1 MGKSMSQPDRV
12 SGNHLEETLALDAA
26 RSKSASMRD
35 RVAARLSTALADR
48 RLPLVVCILAVIAM
62 LPAVTGGWQFDDY
75 FHRVTMLGYGDSK
88 PIQVFVQYID
98 RAHNLSQIDFGTMPW
113 WGSPDLHQA
122 FLRYASTL
130 TMMLDYRLWPNH
142 PALMHLH
149 SLLWLAAAVFV
160 AALLYREV
168 LGGIWV
174 AGLAA
179 LMYALDG
186 AHAVPAAYLANRN
199 ALIACCFGFLSVL
212 AFVRWRKYGQWQ
224 TRWLSV
230 LMLALSLS
238 AYEMGLATAAY
249 LFSYA
254 LIMDRDA
261 IRERLRRLLPHGA
274 VLGAWALIYKLGN
287 FGSQGSGFYLDPLHD
302 PLGFAGS
309 FCQRAAFLLM
319 GQWSPLP
326 AEMSMANAP
335 GTSEFLYISVFSFA
349 IAAIVAALFLP
360 LILRDR
366 LARFWGLGA
375 LLSLIP
381 IAAVGP
387 ENRLLGFVGLGSMAL
402 LAQLTQFVFE
412 RPSVAPVPRVW
423 RGFAL
428 AATLLLL
435 LLHLIAAPFLAIARI
450 DYQATVSS
458 RMMRA
463 MASVPSD
470 SRIASQDLVLINPP
484 DHIYLVTA
492 IWAVHRLENLPMP
505 RHMRALSSGGELEVT
520 RAGPQSLRVRFPGG
534 FFPTATSRY
543 FRSHNDRF
551 SAGQRLELP
560 GLSITVEALDARGDP
575 AQVLYE
581 LPVPL
586 EDSSLRWMSWQD
598 GVYVPWSP
606 PALGQT
612 EKLPTGRGIY

>member
-1 MGKSMSQPDRV
+1 
-12 SGNHLEETLALDAA
+12 
-26 RSKSASMRD
+26 MRD
-35 RVAARLSTALADR
+35 RVAAGIRTALADR
-48 RLPLVVCILAVIAM
+48 RLPLVVAILAAIGM
-62 LPAVTGGWQFDDY
+62 LPALTGGWQIDDY
-75 FHRVTMLGYGDSK
+75 FQRVTLLGYGDST
-88 PIQVFVQYID
+88 PINTFIQYID
-98 RAHNLSQIDFGTMPW
+98 RAHNLSQMDFGTMPW

-149 SLLWLAAAVFV
+149 SLLWLSAAVLA

-168 LGGIWV
+168 MGATWV

-212 AFVRWRKYGQWQ
+212 AFVRWRKHGRAT

-238 AYEMGLATAAY
+238 AGEMGLATAAY

-254 LIMDRDA
+254 LTVDRDG
-261 IRERLRRLLPHGA
+261 IRARLMRLLPHGA

-287 FGSQGSGFYLDPLHD
+287 FGSHGSGFYVDPLHD

-335 GTSEFLYISVFSFA
+335 GTSAFFHLSVFSFVV
-349 IAAIVAALFLP
+349 AAIVAVLFIP
-360 LILRDR
+360 LVVRDR
-366 LARFWGLGA
+366 VARFWGLGA
-375 LLSLIP
+375 LLSLVP
-381 IAAVGP
+381 IGAVGP

-402 LAQLTQFVFE
+402 LAQLTQALFAGSFVA
-412 RPSVAPVPRVW
+412 SAPRVW
-423 RGFAL
+423 KGFAW

-435 LLHLIAAPFLAIARI
+435 LIHLIAAPFLGIARI
-450 DYQATVSS
+450 AYQANVSS
-458 RMMRA
+458 RMKRA

-470 SRIASQDLVLINPP
+470 PQIASQDLVLINPP

-492 IWAVHRLENLPMP
+492 IWAVNRLDNLPMP
-505 RHMRALSSGGELEVT
+505 RHMRALSTGGTLEVT
-520 RAGPQSLRVRFPGG
+520 RVGPRSLQVRFPDG
-534 FFPTATSRY
+534 FFPTAFSRY
-543 FRSHNDRF
+543 LRSQNERF
-551 SAGQRLELP
+551 SVGQHFELP
-560 GLSITVEALDARGDP
+560 GLSVVVEALDARGDP
-575 AQVLYE
+575 EQVLYE
-581 LPVPL
+581 FPVPL
-586 EDSSLRWMSWQD
+586 EDPSLRWMSWHD
-598 GVYVPWSP
+598 GVYVPWTP
-606 PALGQT
+606 PASVRPRQFSP
-612 EKLPTGRGIY
+612 ERGIF

>member
-1 MGKSMSQPDRV
+1 MTRV
-12 SGNHLEETLALDAA
+12 SAEQFGDTFRADGS
-26 RSKSASMRD
+26 RSDPASIRD
-35 RVAARLSTALADR
+35 RVAARIRTALADR
-48 RLPLVVCILAVIAM
+48 RVPRVVAILAAVGM
-62 LPAVTGGWQFDDY
+62 LPALTGGWQFDDY
-75 FHRVTMLGYGDSK
+75 FHRATMLGYGDSK

-98 RAHNLSQIDFGTMPW
+98 RAHNLSQMDFGTMPW

-122 FLRYASTL
+122 FLRYTSTL

-142 PALMHLH
+142 PALMHVH
-149 SLLWLAAAVFV
+149 SLLWLAAAVFA

-168 LGGIWV
+168 LGSTWI

-212 AFVRWRKYGQWQ
+212 AFVRWREHGRAR

-230 LMLALSLS
+230 VMLALALS
-238 AYEMGLATAAY
+238 AGEMGLATVAY

-254 LIMDRDA
+254 LTVDRDG
-261 IRERLRRLLPHGA
+261 IRARLMRLLPHGG

-326 AEMSMANAP
+326 SEMSMAYAP
-335 GTSEFLYISVFSFA
+335 GTSAFLHMSIFSFA
-349 IAAIVAALFLP
+349 IAAIVAALFIP

-366 LARFWGLGA
+366 VARFWGLGA

-402 LAQLTQFVFE
+402 LAQLTQALFAGSFGA
-412 RPSVAPVPRVW
+412 SVPRVW
-423 RGFAL
+423 KGFAW

-435 LLHLIAAPFLAIARI
+435 LLHFIAAPFLGIARI
-450 DYQATVSS
+450 AYQANVSS
-458 RMMRA
+458 RMERA

-470 SRIASQDLVLINPP
+470 PRIESQDLVLINPP
-484 DHIYLVTA
+484 DHISLVTA

-505 RHMRALSSGGELEVT
+505 HHMRALSSGGELEVT
-520 RAGPQSLRVRFPGG
+520 RVGPRSLRVRFSNG
-534 FFPTATSRY
+534 FFPTAFSR
-543 FRSHNDRF
+543 FLRSQNDRF
-551 SAGQRLELP
+551 SPRQQLELP

-581 LPVPL
+581 FPVPL
-586 EDSSLRWMSWQD
+586 EDSSLRWLRWHD
-598 GVYVPWSP
+598 GVYVPWTP
-606 PALGQT
+606 PPVSQT
-612 EKLPTGRGIY
+612 QTISAERGIW

>member
-1 MGKSMSQPDRV
+1 
-12 SGNHLEETLALDAA
+12 
-26 RSKSASMRD
+26 MRD
-35 RVAARLSTALADR
+35 RVAAGIVTALADR
-48 RLPLVVCILAVIAM
+48 RVPMVVAILAAIAM
-62 LPAVTGGWQFDDY
+62 LPLSGGWQMDDY
-75 FHRVTMLGYGDSK
+75 FQRVTLLGYGDAR
-88 PIQVFVQYID
+88 PINTFIQYID
-98 RAHNLSQIDFGTMPW
+98 RAHNLSQMDFGTMPW

-149 SLLWLAAAVFV
+149 SLLWLAAAVLV

-168 LGGIWV
+168 MGATWV

-179 LMYALDG
+179 LMYAIDG

-212 AFVRWRKYGQWQ
+212 GFVRWRKHGHAR

-230 LMLALSLS
+230 LMLALALS
-238 AYEMGLATAAY
+238 AGEMGLATMAY

-254 LIMDRDA
+254 LTVDEDG
-261 IRERLRRLLPHGA
+261 IRARLMRLLPHGA
-274 VLGAWALIYKLGN
+274 VLAAWALIYKLGN

-302 PLGFAGS
+302 PLGFTGS

-326 AEMSMANAP
+326 AEMSMANAH
-335 GTSEFLYISVFSFA
+335 GTSAFLHMSVFSFA
-349 IAAIVAALFLP
+349 IAAIVAVLFIP

-366 LARFWGLGA
+366 VARFWGLGA

-381 IAAVGP
+381 IGAVGP

-402 LAQLTQFVFE
+402 LAQLTQFLFA
-412 RPSVAPVPRVW
+412 RSSVAPVPRVW
-423 RGFAL
+423 KGFAW

-435 LLHLIAAPFLAIARI
+435 IIHLVAAPFLGIVRLA
-450 DYQATVSS
+450 YQADASS
-458 RMMRA
+458 RMTRA
-463 MASVPSD
+463 MASVPGD

-484 DHIYLVTA
+484 DHIYLVSA
-492 IWAVHRLENLPMP
+492 IWAVNLLEHRPMP
-505 RHMRALSSGGELEVT
+505 RHMRALSTGGTLEVT
-520 RAGPQSLRVRFPGG
+520 RVGPRSLRVRFPGG
-534 FFPTATSRY
+534 FFPTAFSR
-543 FRSHNDRF
+543 FVRSPNDRF
-551 SAGQRLELP
+551 SPRQHLELP
-560 GLSITVEALDARGDP
+560 GISITLEALDARGDP

-581 LPVPL
+581 FPLPL
-586 EDSSLRWMSWQD
+586 EDPSLRWMRWHD
-598 GVYVPWSP
+598 GVYVPWTP
-606 PALGQT
+606 PAVGNTQRFSP
-612 EKLPTGRGIY
+612 ERGIF

>member
-1 MGKSMSQPDRV
+1 MMKQATWLRRAGSAIEAILTHRRFPIAVAVLAALVMV
-12 SGNHLEETLALDAA
+12 STL
-26 RSKSASMRD
+26 S
-35 RVAARLSTALADR
+35 
-48 RLPLVVCILAVIAM
+48 
-62 LPAVTGGWQFDDY
+62 GGWQLDDY
-75 FHRVTMLGYGDSK
+75 FQRVTLLGYGDSK
-88 PIQVFVQYID
+88 PINTFIQYID
-98 RAHNLSQIDFGTMPW
+98 RAHNLKQMDSGTLPW
-113 WGSPDLHQA
+113 WGSLDLHQA

-130 TMMLDYRLWPNH
+130 TMMLDYRLWPNQ

-149 SLLWLAAAVFV
+149 SLLWLSAAVLA

-168 LGGIWV
+168 LGATWV

-212 AFVRWRKYGQWQ
+212 AFVRWRNRGHAT
-224 TRWLSV
+224 TRWVSV
-230 LMLALSLS
+230 LMLALALS
-238 AYEMGLATAAY
+238 AGEMGLATVAY

-254 LIMDRDA
+254 LTVDRDG
-261 IRERLRRLLPHGA
+261 IRARLMRLLPHGG
-274 VLGAWALIYKLGN
+274 VLAAWALIYKLGN
-287 FGSQGSGFYLDPLHD
+287 FGSHGSGFYLDPLHD
-302 PLGFAGS
+302 PLGFAGL

-335 GTSEFLYISVFSFA
+335 GTSAFFHMSVFSFVV
-349 IAAIVAALFLP
+349 AAIVAVLFIP
-360 LILRDR
+360 LVVRDR
-366 LARFWGLGA
+366 VARFWGLGA

-381 IAAVGP
+381 IGAVGP

-402 LAQLTQFVFE
+402 LAQLTQFVFA
-412 RPSVAPVPRVW
+412 PSSVPPVSRVW
-423 RGFAL
+423 KGFAW

-435 LLHLIAAPFLAIARI
+435 LTHLVAAPFLGIARI
-450 DYQATVSS
+450 DYQVNVSS
-458 RMMRA
+458 RMDRA

-470 SRIASQDLVLINPP
+470 PRIASQDLVLINPP

-492 IWAVHRLENLPMP
+492 IWAVKHLENLPMP
-505 RHMRALSSGGELEVT
+505 RHLRALSSGGTLEVT
-520 RAGPQSLRVRFPGG
+520 RIGPRSLRVRFLGG
-534 FFPTATSRY
+534 FFPTAFSR
-543 FRSHNDRF
+543 FVRSQNDRF
-551 SAGQRLELP
+551 SPGQHFELP
-560 GLSITVEALDARGDP
+560 GLSIVVESLDAQGDP

-581 LPVPL
+581 FPVAV
-586 EDSSLRWMSWQD
+586 EDPSLRWMRWQD

-612 EKLPTGRGIY
+612 VKLPSASGIFG

>member
-1 MGKSMSQPDRV
+1 
-12 SGNHLEETLALDAA
+12 
-26 RSKSASMRD
+26 MRD
-35 RVAARLSTALADR
+35 RLAAAICTALAHR
-48 RLPLVVCILAVIAM
+48 LLPLVVAILAAIAM
-62 LPAVTGGWQFDDY
+62 LPALTGGWQFDDY

-113 WGSPDLHQA
+113 WGSPGLHQA

-168 LGGIWV
+168 LGGNWV

-212 AFVRWRKYGQWQ
+212 AFVRWRKYAHAR

-230 LMLALSLS
+230 LMLAMSLS
-238 AYEMGLATAAY
+238 AGEMGLATAAY

-254 LIMDRDA
+254 LTDDRDR
-261 IRERLRRLLPHGA
+261 IRSRLMRLLPHGA
-274 VLGAWALIYKLGN
+274 VLAAWALIYKLGN

-309 FCQRAAFLLM
+309 LCQRAAFLLM

-326 AEMSMANAP
+326 AEMSMAYAP
-335 GTSEFLYISVFSFA
+335 GTSAFLHISLFSFA

-366 LARFWGLGA
+366 VARFWGLGA

-402 LAQLTQFVFE
+402 LAQMTQFVFV
-412 RPSVAPVPRVW
+412 RSAVASLPRLW
-423 RGFAL
+423 RGFAC
-428 AATLLLL
+428 ATTLLLL
-435 LLHLIAAPFLAIARI
+435 LLHLIAAPFLGIARI
-450 DYQATVSS
+450 DYQANVSS
-458 RMMRA
+458 RMDRA
-463 MASVPSD
+463 IASVPRD
-470 SRIASQDLVLINPP
+470 PRIESQDLVLINPP
-484 DHIYLVTA
+484 DHISLVTS
-492 IWAVHRLENLPMP
+492 IWAIHRLENLPMP

-520 RAGPQSLRVRFPGG
+520 RVGPRSLRVRFPDG
-534 FFPTATSRY
+534 FSPTAFSRF
-543 FRSHNDRF
+543 FRSQNDRF
-551 SAGQRLELP
+551 SPGWRLELP

-575 AQVLYE
+575 AQVLYQF
-581 LPVPL
+581 PVPL
-586 EDSSLRWMSWQD
+586 EDSSLRWMRWHD
-598 GVYVPWSP
+598 GVYVPWTP
-606 PALGQT
+606 PPVGQT
-612 EKLPTGRGIY
+612 QTISAERGIW

>member
-1 MGKSMSQPDRV
+1 MEPPDGV
-12 SGNHLEETLALDAA
+12 SADHVEQTLRADAE
-26 RSKSASMRD
+26 RSCPASMRD
-35 RVAARLSTALADR
+35 RVAAGIGKALADR
-48 RLPLVVCILAVIAM
+48 RLPLVVAILAVVGM
-62 LPAVTGGWQFDDY
+62 LPALTGGWQLDDY
-75 FHRVTMLGYGDSK
+75 FQRATLLGYGDSR
-88 PIQVFVQYID
+88 PINTFIQYID
-98 RAHNLSQIDFGTMPW
+98 RAHNLSQINFGTMPW

-142 PALMHLH
+142 PALMHLQ
-149 SLLWLAAAVFV
+149 SLLWLSAAVLV

-168 LGGIWV
+168 LGATWI

-212 AFVRWRKYGQWQ
+212 AFVRWRKHGGAR

-230 LMLALSLS
+230 LMLALALS
-238 AYEMGLATAAY
+238 AGEMGLATVAY

-254 LIMDRDA
+254 LTIDRDG
-261 IRERLRRLLPHGA
+261 IRARLMRLLPHGG
-274 VLGAWALIYKLGN
+274 VLGAWASIYRLGN
-287 FGSQGSGFYLDPLHD
+287 FGSHGSGFYLDPLRD

-309 FCQRAAFLLM
+309 FCQRAAFLLV

-335 GTSEFLYISVFSFA
+335 GTTAFFHMSVFSFVV
-349 IAAIVAALFLP
+349 AAIVAVLFIP
-360 LILRDR
+360 LVARDR
-366 LARFWGLGA
+366 VARFWGLGA

-402 LAQLTQFVFE
+402 LAQLTQVVFISSFV
-412 RPSVAPVPRVW
+412 PPVSRVW
-423 RGFAL
+423 KGFAW

-435 LLHLIAAPFLAIARI
+435 LTHVVAAPLLGIARI
-450 DYQATVSS
+450 DYQANVSS
-458 RMMRA
+458 RMERA

-470 SRIASQDLVLINPP
+470 PRIASQDLVLINPR

-492 IWAVHRLENLPMP
+492 IWTVKQLENLPMP
-505 RHMRALSSGGELEVT
+505 RHLRALSSGGTLEVT
-520 RAGPQSLRVRFPGG
+520 RVGPRSLRVRFPGG
-534 FFPTATSRY
+534 FFPTAFSR
-543 FRSHNDRF
+543 FVRSQNDCF
-551 SAGQRLELP
+551 SPGEHFELP
-560 GLSITVEALDARGDP
+560 GLSIVVEALDAQGDP

-581 LPVPL
+581 FPVPL
-586 EDSSLRWMSWQD
+586 EDPSLRWMRWQD

-606 PALGQT
+606 PALDQT
-612 EKLPTGRGIY
+612 EKLPSVSGIFG